1 MNEFEIIVPSLSF
14 LVFFF
19 PFFLFLLY
27 LPTLGTMLQ
36 KIVGCKF
43 HPVHLAPAWL
53 RSMEWHLSRPISWD
67 LSASSALCRH
77 PKSKNRKSAGWKWSQ
92 RWAEEQRVG
101 ILWAHLHL
109 EPVVSWVGYNGALSL
124 CWARVG
130 EGNLRFC

>member
-1 MNEFEIIVPSLSF
+1 MNDFEIIVPSLSF

-27 LPTLGTMLQ
+27 LPTLGTMLK
-36 KIVGCKF
+36 KIVGFKL

-130 EGNLRFC
+130 EGDLRFC